1 MNVIFMGTPEFSTD
15 TLNELIK
22 NHNVLAVI
30 TQPDKAKNR
39 GKKIIFSPVKEVALN
54 NNIEVLQP
62 LKVKDDDFIEKLK
75 AYNADVFVVVAYGQI
90 LSETILNMPKY
101 GCINVHASLLPKYR
115 GSAPLQWCV
124 INGETKTGVTIM
136 FMDKGIDT
144 GDMILKEEIEISK
157 EDTYGTIHDK
167 LSILGA
173 SALIKA
179 LRQIEDG
186 TSIREKQDNSISS
199 YVHIIKKET
208 GKINF
213 NKTSKEIINLI
224 RGLNPNPG
232 AYTSYK
238 DIILKIW
245 NADYY
250 ESSKSGQYGEILE
263 IIDKKGVVIKTLDSS
278 IIITELQGDSGK
290 RMKTYEYLR
299 GHKMEIGTI
308 LV

>member
-1 MNVIFMGTPEFSTD
+1 MGTPEFSTD